1 MAAALAFLQQAQAA
15 LANDAALL
23 AARQEEQA
31 AAQQAHAA
39 DVAARTGALE
49 LERQALAGERAA
61 LEVERARLPAA
72 IAAAVGGGGGGGAAD
87 VLTLNVGGQLFSV
100 QRRTLTCAHGSVL
113 GALFGGAWDAS
124 HTRDADGRPFL
135 DVDPD
140 TWSALLR
147 LLRVRAA
154 SDAAALG
161 ATPPAA
167 GVVPTERSH
176 LVLLADKW
184 LLRDTLW
191 PAAFAAD
198 AARVLPAGKRVCAVT
213 VARAGRLLRVCG
225 GVKLQPEDE
234 SCVQDQ
240 WETAHHSGTHQ
251 KVIRTPPQ
259 AFASFFRYAQPSP
272 GAFMNSTRRR
282 PRNGVSGA
290 APFGAAPFVD
300 MRFAPLASH
309 HSLCKLPSQPHG
321 TSATTWCVRLC
332 KLSEGA
338 MLGVATSPVDVYG
351 VMVLCDADADAA
363 VITASSA
370 WITGSRPKAGR
381 GRRMRMAVVVAG
393 MVTPIPD
400 SDEWDVDETLAWG
413 QQDGRMLVFVLSA
426 AAADGSRLLTVSC
439 ECDTDLVPH
448 GLHRSADSSAQQR
461 QLCLRLPGADGVA
474 PDWQMYVQPMPGDE
488 VELGYALDMWHP
500 EEGAC

>member
-15 LANDAALL
+15 LASDAALL

-39 DVAARTGALE
+39 EVALRTDALE

-72 IAAAVGGGGGGGAAD
+72 IAAAVGGGGGASD

-100 QRRTLTCAHGSVL
+100 QRRTLACAHGSVL

-135 DVDPD
+135 DEDPD

-161 ATPPAA
+161 ATPPAV
-167 GVVPTERSH
+167 GVVPMERSH

-198 AARVLPAGKRVCAVT
+198 EARVLPAGRRVCAVSI
-213 VARAGRLLRVCG
+213 ARAGRLLRVCG
-225 GVKLQPEDE
+225 GEQLQPEDE
-234 SCVQDQ
+234 SCKQDP

-259 AFASFFRYAQPSP
+259 AFTSFFRYAQPSP
-272 GAFMNSTRRR
+272 CVFMISTHRR
-282 PRNGVSGA
+282 PRNAVPGA
-290 APFGAAPFVD
+290 GPFVD

-338 MLGVATSPVDVYG
+338 VLGVATSPVDVHG
-351 VMVLCDADADAA
+351 VLVLCDADAA

-370 WITGSRPKAGR
+370 WITGSAPLT

-393 MVTPIPD
+393 VVTPLPD
-400 SDEWDVDETLAWG
+400 SDEWGVDETLAWG

-448 GLHRSADSSAQQR
+448 GMPHTANLQAQQR
-461 QLCLRLPGADGVA
+461 QLCLRLPGAGGVA
-474 PDWQMYVQPMPGDE
+474 PEWHMYVQPMPGDE